1 MHIWFTENQTE
12 DVSLGLRVQSVLWH
26 ENTAYQELAVLD
38 TAAYGRML
46 TLDGA
51 VQTTIADEFVYH
63 EMITHV
69 PLSLHLNPKKIA
81 VIGGGDG
88 GSIREILKHPSVEEA
103 HLIEIDDK
111 VVEASKRFFPEISV
125 SLDHDKAF
133 VHYTDGIA
141 WIKNASNYDVIIVDS
156 TDPVGPAEGLFK
168 PEFYQSIFDAL
179 GEHGIM
185 VAQSESPFLHPHLV
199 QRVFHGVRSAFPTT
213 RLYLASV
220 PTYPSGLWSFTLGVK
235 GEMASQLRPELLDMG
250 TRYWTP
256 KLQQSCFILP
266 RFIEDLVR

>member
-12 DVSLGLRVQSVLWH
+12 DVSLGLRIQSVLWK
-26 ENTAYQELAVLD
+26 ETTAFQELVVAD
-38 TAAYGRML
+38 TLAYGRML

-51 VQTTIADEFVYH
+51 VQTTIGDEFVYH

-69 PLSLHLNPKKIA
+69 PLSLHPNPKKVA

-88 GSIREILKHPSVEEA
+88 GAIREILKHPTVEEA

-111 VVEASKRFFPEISV
+111 VVETAKRFFPEISG
-125 SLDHDKAF
+125 SLDDDKAF
-133 VHYTDGIA
+133 VHYTDGIQWVKEA
-141 WIKNASNYDVIIVDS
+141 TNFDVIIVDS
-156 TDPVGPAEGLFK
+156 TDPVGPAQGLFT
-168 PEFYQSIFDAL
+168 PEFYQSIYQAL

-185 VAQSESPFLHPHLV
+185 VAQSESPFLQPHLI
-199 QRVFHGVRSAFPTT
+199 QRVFQGVSSAFPMT

-220 PTYPSGLWSFTLGVK
+220 PTYPSGLWSFTLGAK
-235 GEMASQLRPELLDMG
+235 GDVTTQIRPELFDLA

-256 KLQQSCFILP
+256 QIQHSCFALP
-266 RFIEDLVR
+266 KFVQELVR